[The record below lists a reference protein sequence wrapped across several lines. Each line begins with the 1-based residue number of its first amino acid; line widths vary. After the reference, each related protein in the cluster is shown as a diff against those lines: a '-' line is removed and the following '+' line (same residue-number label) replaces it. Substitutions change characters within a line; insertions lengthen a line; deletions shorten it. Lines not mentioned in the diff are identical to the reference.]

1 MSCHNR
7 ESCLAPVC
15 NINNCGM
22 SHHKLLHY
30 KNTNIEPVQSNINV
44 TQLSHSEPTVETVS
58 NINSLSQ
65 VLLKVIPINIHG

>member
-1 MSCHNR
+1 
-7 ESCLAPVC
+7 
-15 NINNCGM
+15 M